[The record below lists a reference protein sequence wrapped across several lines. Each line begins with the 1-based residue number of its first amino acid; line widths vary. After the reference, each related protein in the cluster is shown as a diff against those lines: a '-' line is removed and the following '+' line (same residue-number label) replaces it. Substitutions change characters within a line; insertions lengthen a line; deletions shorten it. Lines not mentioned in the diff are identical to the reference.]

1 MLSFKVIGIND
12 SPQPAFTDEVKEVI
26 DGGKVFSGGLRHH
39 EIVGDVLP
47 TGSQWID
54 ITVPLG
60 DVFQQYRNV
69 DGEIVVFASGDP
81 LFFGFASTLQKEFPD
96 ANIKVYPTFNSLQ
109 TLAHRIVM
117 PYHDMTIVSLTGRP
131 WNAFDAA
138 LIQGKTKI
146 GVLTDR
152 QHTPATIAARMLQY
166 GYEEYDMYVG
176 EHLGN
181 PDTERIA
188 SYSPEEAAAT
198 AFSSPNCLI
207 IARNNFSFPNSKFSI
222 STGLSDNAFAILDGR
237 PKMITKMPIRLLSIQ
252 ALGLGSNSVL
262 WDIGFCTGSI
272 SIEAK
277 RMYPTIDVVAFEIR
291 EEGRKLMEE
300 NTRRFRT
307 PGITAVIGD
316 FMDQDVTAFPQPTS
330 IFIGGH
336 GGKIVPMVARV
347 AQLLPKGGCVVMNSV
362 SEHSRTLFIGA
373 CQMFGLSL
381 VSCNSIQLNDNNKID
396 IIKCVKQ

>member
-1 MLSFKVIGIND
+1 MLSFWVIGIND
-12 SPQPAFTDEVKEVI
+12 SPQPAFTDDVKEVI
-26 DGGKVFSGGLRHH
+26 DDGKVFSGGLRHH

-47 TGSQWID
+47 VGSQWID

-81 LFFGFASTLQKEFPD
+81 LFFGFASTLQREFPD

-152 QHTPATIAARMLQY
+152 QHTPAAIAARMLQY
-166 GYEEYDMYVG
+166 GYVEYDMYVG

-207 IARNNFSFPNSKFSI
+207 ITRKENSSI
-222 STGLSDNAFAILDGR
+222 QTGIPEDAFAILDGR

-252 ALGLGSNSVL
+252 ALGLEAESVL

-316 FMDQDVTAFPQPTS
+316 FMEQDVTAFPQPTS

>member
-1 MLSFKVIGIND
+1 MLSFEVIGIND
-12 SPQPAFTDEVKEVI
+12 SPQPTFTDEVKGVI
-26 DGGKVFSGGLRHH
+26 AGGKVFSGGLRHH
-39 EIVGDVLP
+39 EIVGEVLP
-47 TGSQWID
+47 VGAQWID

-60 DVFQQYRNV
+60 DVFELYRNV

-81 LFFGFASTLQKEFPD
+81 LFFGFASTLQRAFPD

-138 LIQGKTKI
+138 LIQGKTKV

-152 QHTPATIAARMLQY
+152 HHTPAAIAARMLQY
-166 GYEEYDMYVG
+166 GYVEYDIYVG

-181 PDTERIA
+181 PDTERVA
-188 SYSPEEAAAT
+188 RYSPEEAAST
-198 AFSSPNCLI
+198 AFSSLNCLI
-207 IARNNFSFPNSKFSI
+207 ITRKENPSFQ
-222 STGLSDNAFAILDGR
+222 TGIPDDAFAILDGR

-252 ALGLGSNSVL
+252 ALGLGADSVL

-316 FMDQDVTAFPQPTS
+316 FLEQDVNSFPQPTS
-330 IFIGGH
+330 VFIGGH
-336 GGKIVPMVARV
+336 GGKIVQMVARV

-373 CQMFGLSL
+373 CRMFGLSL

>member
-1 MLSFKVIGIND
+1 MLSFWVIGIND
-12 SPQPAFTDEVKEVI
+12 SPQPAFTEEVKEVI

-47 TGSQWID
+47 VGSQWID

-81 LFFGFASTLQKEFPD
+81 LFFGFASTLQREFPD

-152 QHTPATIAARMLQY
+152 QHTPAAIAARMLQY
-166 GYEEYDMYVG
+166 GYVEYDMYVG

-207 IARNNFSFPNSKFSI
+207 ITRKENSSI
-222 STGLSDNAFAILDGR
+222 QTGIPDDAFAILDGR

-252 ALGLGSNSVL
+252 ALGLEAESVL

-316 FMDQDVTAFPQPTS
+316 FMEQDVTAFPQPTS

-381 VSCNSIQLNDNNKID
+381 VSCKSIQLNDNNKID

>member
-1 MLSFKVIGIND
+1 MLSFWVIGIND
-12 SPQPAFTDEVKEVI
+12 SPQPAFTEEVKEVI

-47 TGSQWID
+47 VGSQWID

-81 LFFGFASTLQKEFPD
+81 LFFGFASTLQREFPD

-152 QHTPATIAARMLQY
+152 QHTPAAIAARMLQY
-166 GYEEYDMYVG
+166 GYVEYDMYVG

-207 IARNNFSFPNSKFSI
+207 ITRKENSSI
-222 STGLSDNAFAILDGR
+222 QTGIPDDAFAILDGR

-252 ALGLGSNSVL
+252 ALGLEAESVL

-316 FMDQDVTAFPQPTS
+316 FMEQDVTAFPQPTS

-381 VSCNSIQLNDNNKID
+381 VSCTSIQLNDNNQID
-396 IIKCVKQ
+396 IIKCVK

>member
-1 MLSFKVIGIND
+1 MLSFWVIGIND
-12 SPQPAFTDEVKEVI
+12 SPQPAFTEEVKEVI

-47 TGSQWID
+47 VGSQWID

-81 LFFGFASTLQKEFPD
+81 LFFGFASTLQREFPD

-152 QHTPATIAARMLQY
+152 QHTPAAIAARMLQY
-166 GYEEYDMYVG
+166 GYVEYDMYVG

-207 IARNNFSFPNSKFSI
+207 ITRKENSSI
-222 STGLSDNAFAILDGR
+222 QTGIPDNAFAILDGR

-252 ALGLGSNSVL
+252 ALGLEAESVL

-316 FMDQDVTAFPQPTS
+316 FMEQDVTAFPQPTS

>member
-12 SPQPAFTDEVKEVI
+12 SPQPAFTDDVKEVI

-47 TGSQWID
+47 VGSQWID

-81 LFFGFASTLQKEFPD
+81 LFFGFASTLQREFPD

-152 QHTPATIAARMLQY
+152 QHTPAAIAARMLQY
-166 GYEEYDMYVG
+166 GYVEYDMYVG

-207 IARNNFSFPNSKFSI
+207 ITRKENSSI
-222 STGLSDNAFAILDGR
+222 QTGIPDDAFAILDGR

-252 ALGLGSNSVL
+252 ALGLDADSVL

-316 FMDQDVTAFPQPTS
+316 FMEQDVTAFPQPTS

>member
-39 EIVGDVLP
+39 EIVGDILP
-47 TGSQWID
+47 NGAQWID

-117 PYHDMTIVSLTGRP
+117 PYHDMTIVSLTGRT

-166 GYEEYDMYVG
+166 GYVEYDMYVG

-316 FMDQDVTAFPQPTS
+316 FMEQDVTAFPQPTS

-336 GGKIVPMVARV
+336 GGKIVPMVARG

>member
-1 MLSFKVIGIND
+1 MLSFWVIGIND
-12 SPQPAFTDEVKEVI
+12 SPQPAFTEEVKEVI

-47 TGSQWID
+47 VGSQWID

-81 LFFGFASTLQKEFPD
+81 LFFGFASTLQREFPD

-152 QHTPATIAARMLQY
+152 QHTPAAIAARMLQY
-166 GYEEYDMYVG
+166 GYVEYDMYVG

-207 IARNNFSFPNSKFSI
+207 ITRKENSSI
-222 STGLSDNAFAILDGR
+222 QTGIPDDAFAILDGR

-252 ALGLGSNSVL
+252 ALGLEAESVL

-316 FMDQDVTAFPQPTS
+316 FMEQDVTAFPQPTS

>member
-12 SPQPAFTDEVKEVI
+12 NPQPAFTDEVKEVI

-47 TGSQWID
+47 VGSQWID

-81 LFFGFASTLQKEFPD
+81 LFFGFASTLQREFPD

-152 QHTPATIAARMLQY
+152 QHTPAAIAARMLQY
-166 GYEEYDMYVG
+166 GYVEYDMYVG

-198 AFSSPNCLI
+198 NFSSPNCLI
-207 IARNNFSFPNSKFSI
+207 IARNNFSFLTSHFPI
-222 STGLSDNAFAILDGR
+222 STGLPDNAFAILDGR

-252 ALGLGSNSVL
+252 ALGLGSDSVL

-307 PGITAVIGD
+307 PGITAVRK
-316 FMDQDVTAFPQPTS
+316 FATMHS
-330 IFIGGH
+330 II
-336 GGKIVPMVARV
+336 
-347 AQLLPKGGCVVMNSV
+347 
-362 SEHSRTLFIGA
+362 
-373 CQMFGLSL
+373 
-381 VSCNSIQLNDNNKID
+381 
-396 IIKCVKQ
+396 

>member
-12 SPQPAFTDEVKEVI
+12 NPQPAFTDEVKEVI

-47 TGSQWID
+47 VGSQWID

-81 LFFGFASTLQKEFPD
+81 LFFGFASTLQREFPD

-152 QHTPATIAARMLQY
+152 QHTPAAIAARMLQY
-166 GYEEYDMYVG
+166 GYVEYDMYVG

-207 IARNNFSFPNSKFSI
+207 ITRKENSSI
-222 STGLSDNAFAILDGR
+222 QTGIPEDAFAILDGR

-252 ALGLGSNSVL
+252 ALGLEAESVL

-316 FMDQDVTAFPQPTS
+316 FMEQDVTAFPQPTS

>member
-1 MLSFKVIGIND
+1 MLSFWVIGIND
-12 SPQPAFTDEVKEVI
+12 SPQPAFTDDVKEVI
-26 DGGKVFSGGLRHH
+26 DDGKVFSGGLRHH

-47 TGSQWID
+47 VGSQWID

-81 LFFGFASTLQKEFPD
+81 LFFGFASTLQREFPD

-152 QHTPATIAARMLQY
+152 QHTPAAIAARMLQY
-166 GYEEYDMYVG
+166 GYVEYDMYVG

-207 IARNNFSFPNSKFSI
+207 ITRKENSSI
-222 STGLSDNAFAILDGR
+222 QTGIPDDAFAILDGR
-237 PKMITKMPIRLLSIQ
+237 PKMITKMPTRLLSIQ

-316 FMDQDVTAFPQPTS
+316 FMEQDVTAFPQPTS

-347 AQLLPKGGCVVMNSV
+347 AQLLPKGGCVVMNIV

>member
-1 MLSFKVIGIND
+1 MLSFWVIGIND

-47 TGSQWID
+47 DGAKWID

-81 LFFGFASTLQKEFPD
+81 LFFGFASTLQREFPD

-152 QHTPATIAARMLQY
+152 QHTPAAIAARMLQY
-166 GYEEYDMYVG
+166 GYVEYDMYVG

-207 IARNNFSFPNSKFSI
+207 ITRKENSSI
-222 STGLSDNAFAILDGR
+222 QTGIPDDAFAILDGR

-252 ALGLGSNSVL
+252 ALGLEAESVL

-316 FMDQDVTAFPQPTS
+316 FMEQDVTAFPQPTS